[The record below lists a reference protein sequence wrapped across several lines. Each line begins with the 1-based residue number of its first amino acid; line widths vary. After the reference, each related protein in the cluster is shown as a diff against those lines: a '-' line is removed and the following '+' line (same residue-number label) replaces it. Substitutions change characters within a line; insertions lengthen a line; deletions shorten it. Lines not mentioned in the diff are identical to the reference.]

1 MKQGIEKGRVR
12 LDRVWRERMLQN
24 QWQRIYK
31 NREEIV
37 REREKGTDHV
47 VVTGH
52 SQVSEKVNIFDQIDI
67 NGAMYQVPS
76 GGII

>member
-1 MKQGIEKGRVR
+1 
-12 LDRVWRERMLQN
+12 MLQN

-31 NREEIV
+31 NREESV
-37 REREKGTDHV
+37 REREKETDHV

-52 SQVSEKVNIFDQIDI
+52 SQVSEKVNIFDRIDI